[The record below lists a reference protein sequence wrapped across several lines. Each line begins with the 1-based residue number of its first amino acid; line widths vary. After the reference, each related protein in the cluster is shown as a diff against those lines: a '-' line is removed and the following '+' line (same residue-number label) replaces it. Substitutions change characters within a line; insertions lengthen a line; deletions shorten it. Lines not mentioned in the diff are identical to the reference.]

1 MNRIAKVL
9 SVGDVVYSAETG
21 GAMRVTRIYTNGFE
35 TDEGYFSFDDVRSLY
50 WLTERGY
57 RESKRRKNG
66 KD

>member
-1 MNRIAKVL
+1 MSCTPPKR
-9 SVGDVVYSAETG
+9 G
-21 GAMRVTRIYTNGFE
+21 GEMKVTRLYTNGFK

-57 RESKRRKNG
+57 RESKRRING